1 MYLHHITTL
10 SLKLSLKICLLQQWL
25 KIYGKVTPTENVI
38 ESYVPT
44 ILSNKRMVRFLM
56 SVSFRNLCLFL
67 YFIIAHK
74 LYIISVN
81 T

>member
-1 MYLHHITTL
+1 M
-10 SLKLSLKICLLQQWL
+10 
-25 KIYGKVTPTENVI
+25 YGKVTPTENVI
-38 ESYVPT
+38 ESYVLT

-81 T
+81 S